1 MIAAPKACK
10 EEKWQEPQQ
19 NSQGAEGRRRRTRLL
34 ARRKK
39 TEEPQQAA
47 PQARFFLAKPG
58 ASGATPAL
66 ERECATEAEA
76 IAEAFKTG
84 VSYYAVSEYRALVDC
99 SGKQP
104 VFKKEAVKRN
114 S

>member
-1 MIAAPKACK
+1 MAGNAAELAGSRGPQTANPVARAEK
-10 EEKWQEPQQ
+10 E
-19 NSQGAEGRRRRTRLL
+19 NGGA
-34 ARRKK
+34 
-39 TEEPQQAA
+39 QQAA

-58 ASGATPAL
+58 ATEAPPAL
-66 ERECATEAEA
+66 DRECPSEAEA

-84 VSYYAVSEYRALVDC
+84 VSYYAVTEYRALVDC

-104 VFKKEAVKRN
+104 VFKKEAVKKN

>member
-1 MIAAPKACK
+1 MAGTAAELAGSRGAQAPNPAPRAPK
-10 EEKWQEPQQ
+10 E
-19 NSQGAEGRRRRTRLL
+19 NGAS
-34 ARRKK
+34 
-39 TEEPQQAA
+39 QQAA
-47 PQARFFLAKPG
+47 PVARFFLAEPG
-58 ASGATPAL
+58 TSGATPAL

-104 VFKKEAVKRN
+104 VFKKEAVKKN
-114 S
+114 A

>member
-1 MIAAPKACK
+1 MAGTAAELAGSRGPQVPNPAPRVPK
-10 EEKWQEPQQ
+10 E
-19 NSQGAEGRRRRTRLL
+19 NGAS
-34 ARRKK
+34 
-39 TEEPQQAA
+39 QQAA

-58 ASGATPAL
+58 TSGATPAL

>member
-1 MIAAPKACK
+1 MTGTAAELAGSKGPQAPNPATRAPKENGAS
-10 EEKWQEPQQ
+10 QQ
-19 NSQGAEGRRRRTRLL
+19 T
-34 ARRKK
+34 
-39 TEEPQQAA
+39 A

-58 ASGATPAL
+58 ASGATPAF
-66 ERECATEAEA
+66 ERECPSEAEA

>member
-1 MIAAPKACK
+1 MAGSAAELAGSKGPQAATPTSRAQK
-10 EEKWQEPQQ
+10 E
-19 NSQGAEGRRRRTRLL
+19 SGTS
-34 ARRKK
+34 
-39 TEEPQQAA
+39 QQAA

-58 ASGATPAL
+58 ANGVTPAL

-99 SGKQP
+99 SGK
-104 VFKKEAVKRN
+104 
-114 S
+114 

>member
-1 MIAAPKACK
+1 MAGSTTEIPGSKGPQTANPAP
-10 EEKWQEPQQ
+10 
-19 NSQGAEGRRRRTRLL
+19 RTAKGNGTVLP
-34 ARRKK
+34 A
-39 TEEPQQAA
+39 T

-58 ASGATPAL
+58 ANGVTPAL
-66 ERECATEAEA
+66 ERECTTEAEA

-104 VFKKEAVKRN
+104 VLKKEAVKRN

>member
-1 MIAAPKACK
+1 MAGTAAELAGSRGPQTGNPAPRAPK
-10 EEKWQEPQQ
+10 ENGGPQQ
-19 NSQGAEGRRRRTRLL
+19 G
-34 ARRKK
+34 
-39 TEEPQQAA
+39 A

>member
-1 MIAAPKACK
+1 MAGTAAELAPRRGPPTRTPVVRAQK
-10 EEKWQEPQQ
+10 E
-19 NSQGAEGRRRRTRLL
+19 NGGA
-34 ARRKK
+34 
-39 TEEPQQAA
+39 QQAA

-58 ASGATPAL
+58 ASEATPAL

-84 VSYYAVSEYRALVDC
+84 VSYYAVSEYHALVDC

-104 VFKKEAVKRN
+104 VFKKAVIKKT

>member
-1 MIAAPKACK
+1 MAGNAAELAGSRG
-10 EEKWQEPQQ
+10 PQTA
-19 NSQGAEGRRRRTRLL
+19 N
-34 ARRKK
+34 
-39 TEEPQQAA
+39 
-47 PQARFFLAKPG
+47 PG

>member
-1 MIAAPKACK
+1 MAGTAAEVAGSRGPQTGNPALRAPK
-10 EEKWQEPQQ
+10 E
-19 NSQGAEGRRRRTRLL
+19 SGG
-34 ARRKK
+34 
-39 TEEPQQAA
+39 PQQAA
-47 PQARFFLAKPG
+47 PQARFFRAKPG
-58 ASGATPAL
+58 TTGTTPAL
-66 ERECATEAEA
+66 ERECTTEAEA

>member
-1 MIAAPKACK
+1 MAGTAAEVAGSRGPQTGNPAPRAPK
-10 EEKWQEPQQ
+10 E
-19 NSQGAEGRRRRTRLL
+19 NGGL
-34 ARRKK
+34 
-39 TEEPQQAA
+39 QQAA

-58 ASGATPAL
+58 TTGTTPAL

>member
-1 MIAAPKACK
+1 MAGNAAELAGSRGPQAANPAPRAPK
-10 EEKWQEPQQ
+10 E
-19 NSQGAEGRRRRTRLL
+19 NGG
-34 ARRKK
+34 
-39 TEEPQQAA
+39 PQQAA

-104 VFKKEAVKRN
+104 VFKKEAVKKT

>member
-1 MIAAPKACK
+1 MAGTAAEVAGSRGPQTGNPAPRAPK
-10 EEKWQEPQQ
+10 E
-19 NSQGAEGRRRRTRLL
+19 NGG
-34 ARRKK
+34 
-39 TEEPQQAA
+39 PQQAA

-84 VSYYAVSEYRALVDC
+84 VNYSACNEYRSLVDFRC
-99 SGKQP
+99 KQP
-104 VFKKEAVKRN
+104 VFKKEAVKSN

>member
-1 MIAAPKACK
+1 MAGTAAELAGSRGPQTANPVTRAPKENA
-10 EEKWQEPQQ
+10 
-19 NSQGAEGRRRRTRLL
+19 GA
-34 ARRKK
+34 
-39 TEEPQQAA
+39 QQAA

-84 VSYYAVSEYRALVDC
+84 VSYYAVSEYHALVDC

-104 VFKKEAVKRN
+104 VFKKEAVKKN
-114 S
+114 F

>member
-1 MIAAPKACK
+1 MAGTAAELSGSRGPQTGNPASRAQK
-10 EEKWQEPQQ
+10 E
-19 NSQGAEGRRRRTRLL
+19 NGG
-34 ARRKK
+34 
-39 TEEPQQAA
+39 PQQA
-47 PQARFFLAKPG
+47 PPLARFFLAKPG

>member
-1 MIAAPKACK
+1 MAGTAAELAGSRGPQAANPAPRAPK
-10 EEKWQEPQQ
+10 E
-19 NSQGAEGRRRRTRLL
+19 NGG
-34 ARRKK
+34 
-39 TEEPQQAA
+39 PQQAA

>member
-1 MIAAPKACK
+1 MAGSAAELQGSKGPPGANPAPRAQK
-10 EEKWQEPQQ
+10 E
-19 NSQGAEGRRRRTRLL
+19 NGG
-34 ARRKK
+34 
-39 TEEPQQAA
+39 PQQAA

-58 ASGATPAL
+58 ANGVTPAL
-66 ERECATEAEA
+66 ERECTAEAEA

-104 VFKKEAVKRN
+104 VFRKEAVKRN

>member
-1 MIAAPKACK
+1 MTGNAAELPGSRG
-10 EEKWQEPQQ
+10 PQTANPVARQ
-19 NSQGAEGRRRRTRLL
+19 QRENGGA
-34 ARRKK
+34 
-39 TEEPQQAA
+39 QQAA
-47 PQARFFLAKPG
+47 PQARFFLAKAG
-58 ASGATPAL
+58 ASGTTPAL

>member
-1 MIAAPKACK
+1 MAGTAAELAGSRGPQTGNMAPRAPK
-10 EEKWQEPQQ
+10 E
-19 NSQGAEGRRRRTRLL
+19 NGG
-34 ARRKK
+34 
-39 TEEPQQAA
+39 PQQAA

-84 VSYYAVSEYRALVDC
+84 VSYCAVSEYRALVDC

-104 VFKKEAVKRN
+104 VFKKEAAKKN

>member
-1 MIAAPKACK
+1 MAGTAAELAGSRGPQTGNPAPRAPK
-10 EEKWQEPQQ
+10 E
-19 NSQGAEGRRRRTRLL
+19 NRG
-34 ARRKK
+34 
-39 TEEPQQAA
+39 PQQAA

>member
-1 MIAAPKACK
+1 MAGTPAELAGSRGPQTPNLVARSPK
-10 EEKWQEPQQ
+10 E
-19 NSQGAEGRRRRTRLL
+19 NGGS
-34 ARRKK
+34 
-39 TEEPQQAA
+39 QQAA
-47 PQARFFLAKPG
+47 PQARFFLAKP
-58 ASGATPAL
+58 AAAGATPAL

>member
-1 MIAAPKACK
+1 MAGSAAEVAGSRGPQTGNPVARPQK
-10 EEKWQEPQQ
+10 E
-19 NSQGAEGRRRRTRLL
+19 NGG
-34 ARRKK
+34 
-39 TEEPQQAA
+39 PQQAA

-58 ASGATPAL
+58 ASGVTPAL
-66 ERECATEAEA
+66 ERECAAEAEA

-99 SGKQP
+99 NGKQP

-114 S
+114 P

>member
-1 MIAAPKACK
+1 MAGSAGELQGSKGPLAANPAPRAPK
-10 EEKWQEPQQ
+10 EDGGPQQ
-19 NSQGAEGRRRRTRLL
+19 T
-34 ARRKK
+34 
-39 TEEPQQAA
+39 A

-66 ERECATEAEA
+66 ERECASEAEA

-84 VSYYAVSEYRALVDC
+84 VSYYALSEYRALVDC

-104 VFKKEAVKRN
+104 VFRKEAVKRN

>member
-1 MIAAPKACK
+1 MAGTGAELAGSKGPQAPNPVPRAPK
-10 EEKWQEPQQ
+10 EKG
-19 NSQGAEGRRRRTRLL
+19 GA
-34 ARRKK
+34 
-39 TEEPQQAA
+39 QQAA

-66 ERECATEAEA
+66 DRECTTEAEA

>member
-1 MIAAPKACK
+1 MAGT
-10 EEKWQEPQQ
+10 
-19 NSQGAEGRRRRTRLL
+19 GAEL
-34 ARRKK
+34 AGSRGPQAANPAPRAQK
-39 TEEPQQAA
+39 ENGGAQQAA

-66 ERECATEAEA
+66 DRECATEAEA

-99 SGKQP
+99 GGKQP

>member
-1 MIAAPKACK
+1 MAGTAAELAGSRGPQTANPAPRAQK
-10 EEKWQEPQQ
+10 E
-19 NSQGAEGRRRRTRLL
+19 NGGA
-34 ARRKK
+34 
-39 TEEPQQAA
+39 QQAG

-58 ASGATPAL
+58 TTGTTPAL

-104 VFKKEAVKRN
+104 IFKKEAVKRN

>member
-1 MIAAPKACK
+1 MAGT
-10 EEKWQEPQQ
+10 
-19 NSQGAEGRRRRTRLL
+19 GAELAGSRGPQTANPAARLPKENGGAL
-34 ARRKK
+34 
-39 TEEPQQAA
+39 QAA
-47 PQARFFLAKPG
+47 PLARFFLAKPG
-58 ASGATPAL
+58 ATGATPAL

-104 VFKKEAVKRN
+104 VFKKEAVKKN

>member
-1 MIAAPKACK
+1 MTRKEGGINGWNRSRSCWEQRAADG
-10 EEKWQEPQQ
+10 EPGR
-19 NSQGAEGRRRRTRLL
+19 SPAE
-34 ARRKK
+34 RKRG
-39 TEEPQQAA
+39 PQQAA

-66 ERECATEAEA
+66 ERECTTEAEA

-84 VSYYAVSEYRALVDC
+84 VSYYAVSEFRALVDC

>member
-1 MIAAPKACK
+1 MAGSATELQGSKGPQAANPAPHAQK
-10 EEKWQEPQQ
+10 E
-19 NSQGAEGRRRRTRLL
+19 NGT
-34 ARRKK
+34 
-39 TEEPQQAA
+39 PQQAT

-58 ASGATPAL
+58 VSGATPAL
-66 ERECATEAEA
+66 ERECPSEAEA

-84 VSYYAVSEYRALVDC
+84 VSYFAVCEYRALVNC

-104 VFKKEAVKRN
+104 VFKKEAVKKN

>member
-1 MIAAPKACK
+1 MAGTAAELAGSRGPQAPNPAPRAPKENGA
-10 EEKWQEPQQ
+10 PQQ
-19 NSQGAEGRRRRTRLL
+19 S
-34 ARRKK
+34 
-39 TEEPQQAA
+39 A
-47 PQARFFLAKPG
+47 PPARFFLAKSG
-58 ASGATPAL
+58 ASGDTPAL

-84 VSYYAVSEYRALVDC
+84 VTYYAVSEYRALVDC